1 MSEIVVR
8 HLKTATD
15 EEIERIVAVN
25 VAAFADDTFNHVLV
39 GGNTSLLPLLM
50 RAQIKAG
57 LIGGE
62 VYVAG
67 FGPDDISSA
76 AVWFGPGQEL
86 LDSPEQGAAGFNEFM
101 GSITEGTRTWWTSKF
116 FPFYGATTTEAF
128 GEGFKKAN
136 WHLQLLATEPRAQRK
151 GLATALIKAVNR
163 LAKEKGKSL
172 TVETETEG
180 ALKFYKG
187 TGFVLKAE
195 KPVPLDG
202 AEGVEDQPI
211 PMYVLWKE
219 HKA

>member
-1 MSEIVVR
+1 M
-8 HLKTATD
+8 
-15 EEIERIVAVN
+15 
-25 VAAFADDTFNHVLV
+25 VAADTFNHVLV
-39 GGNTSLLPLLM
+39 GGNISLLPLLM

-76 AVWFGPGQEL
+76 AVWFGPDQEL

-151 GLATALIKAVNR
+151 GLATALIKAGPTLQLVAR
-163 LAKEKGKSL
+163 EKGKAL

-180 ALKFYKG
+180 ALKFYKD

-202 AEGVEDQPI
+202 AEGVEDESI
-211 PMYVLWKE
+211 PMYVLWKQ